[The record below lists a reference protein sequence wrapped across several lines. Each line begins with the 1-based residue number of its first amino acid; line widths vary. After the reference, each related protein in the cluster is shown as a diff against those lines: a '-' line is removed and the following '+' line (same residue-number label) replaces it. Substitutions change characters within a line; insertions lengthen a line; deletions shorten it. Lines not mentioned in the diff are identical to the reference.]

1 MIACGAVL
9 GFDFVSADDSSIDNV
24 SIAVPTACTLT
35 SVSASSTIHSATV
48 NPGIYED
55 DIGTTTLKAICNDA
69 DGFAIYAAGYTG
81 EVVGATNSTKL
92 VGANTEQTIPT
103 GIGTSGDSQWAM
115 KLATDSGAAYPIT
128 IESAPNTSGGANATF
143 ADYHIVPTDYTKV
156 ATRLAA
162 TDGGTSATGSVLTTT
177 YAANIS
183 SSQSADT
190 YRGKVIY
197 TLVHPND
204 ASAPVVPLLETD
216 CPANTICYAPNI
228 NDIVGSMSSI
238 SNTTIAKSSTAG
250 VQTKVSGTSD
260 AADITSNSTAIL
272 IAPNYSREGY
282 GFAGWSTEFDAI
294 NATNP
299 TIYGPNETITTS
311 DLSQHGLILYPV
323 WIESAGNLQG
333 WTGCSSLTTAPKP
346 STGNTATLA
355 SMTALTDSRDNNTYA
370 VARLSD
376 GNCWMVE
383 NLRLNESVTASLIS
397 SGSQGIGGDFTALP
411 NSENANF
418 DNVITANNLYNTGDA
433 STMPR
438 YNSNNTNRS
447 LTASYN
453 GTGNTTYYQWYSY
466 GNYYTWNAAMA
477 NTNSLT
483 SYSASE
489 SAGTSLCPTDWH
501 IPTGGDKTRITT
513 DNNNEF
519 WNLVVVNLNNDT
531 LPANYDNQSQPYYNG
546 STEAGP
552 VSKLIRAFPNNFVY
566 SGYFGTASAFLRGRT
581 GYYWS
586 SSAISSNDA
595 YNLDFYSTYVY
606 PGTFN
611 DNKYDGRSVRCL
623 LSS

>member
-1 MIACGAVL
+1 MLTTL
-9 GFDFVSADDSSIDNV
+9 GLASAALVSGGLLASGVVSADDSGADRINV
-24 SIAVPTACTLT
+24 IIPSACTLT
-35 SVSASSTIHSATV
+35 GTGNSSHTATV
-48 NPGIYED
+48 SPNSYQA

-81 EVVGATNSTKL
+81 DTVGDTNSTKL
-92 VGANTEQTIPT
+92 VGANTNQLIST

-128 IESAPNTSGGANATF
+128 IESAPNVSGGANASF
-143 ADYHIVPTDYTKV
+143 ASYHVVPSDYTKV
-156 ATRLAA
+156 ATRLSA
-162 TDGGTSATGSVLTTT
+162 TDGGENATGSVLTTT
-177 YAANIS
+177 YAVNIS
-183 SSQSADT
+183 SAQVSDT
-190 YRGKVIY
+190 YNGKVKY

-204 ASAPVVPLLETD
+204 APTPVEPLKDTD
-216 CPANTICYAPNI
+216 CPANKICYAPN
-228 NDIVGSMSSI
+228 NGDIDGSMDSI
-238 SNTTIAKSSTAG
+238 SPIKITKSATAG
-250 VQTKVSGTSD
+250 VQNAG
-260 AADITSNSTAIL
+260 SNGFYTL
-272 IAPNYSREGY
+272 IAPNYSLAGY
-282 GFAGWSTEFDAI
+282 GFAGWSPEFDAI

-299 TIYGPNETITTS
+299 TIYGPNETIITG
-311 DLSQHGLILYPV
+311 DLSSHGLILYPV
-323 WIESAGNLQG
+323 WIKSAGNLQG

-383 NLRLNESVTASLIS
+383 NLRLNESVSASLIN
-397 SGSQGIGGDFTALP
+397 SGSQGIGGDFTTLP

-418 DNVITANNLYNTGDA
+418 DNVTTANNLYNTGNA
-433 STMPR
+433 NTMPR

-453 GTGNTTYYQWYSY
+453 GSGSTTYYQWYSY
-466 GNYYTWNAAMA
+466 GNYYTWAAAMA

-489 SAGTSLCPTDWH
+489 SAGTSLCPTGWH

-519 WNLVVVNLNNDT
+519 WNLVVVNLNNNT
-531 LPANYDNQSQPYYNG
+531 LPANYGSSSTPYYNG

-552 VSKLIRAFPNNFVY
+552 VDKLVRAFPNNFVY
-566 SGYFGTASAFLRGRT
+566 SGYFNTASATNRSSR

-586 SSAISSNDA
+586 SSADSSNFV
-595 YNLDFYSTYVY
+595 YTLDFTSMYVY
-606 PGTFN
+606 PGAYFYS
-611 DNKYDGRSVRCL
+611 KYNGRTVRCL
-623 LSS
+623 FSS